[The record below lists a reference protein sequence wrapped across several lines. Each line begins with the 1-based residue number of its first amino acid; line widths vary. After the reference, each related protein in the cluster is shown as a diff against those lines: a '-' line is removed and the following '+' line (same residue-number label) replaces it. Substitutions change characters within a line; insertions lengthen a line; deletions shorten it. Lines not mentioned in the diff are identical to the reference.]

1 MKRKMGKGKVKG
13 TVLFTVVTVMLV
25 MVVLLMTTLTL
36 TTSAKRRSYY
46 TYFESQAQYAANA
59 AIDAVTFS
67 AYNDANFH
75 DWVTNNVTGTGNGQT
90 GEIHVQF
97 NGSQI
102 QFTDTANPDTN
113 NTVVCRIEKINP
125 DVVWDEA
132 TQALH
137 SRDMWRITAT
147 ASVGNGRNVS
157 TYSVSQYLYE
167 NFQIPAQSLPV
178 EALNNGR
185 FTVRDVITNPGQS
198 AQPTPLYSSP
208 AMLSF
213 GNTGFTNNC
222 MTLGPCY
229 NNLATI
235 PLGMFRRSDDNTTTY
250 YESIDDVMKYRGF
263 GYSDPNNN
271 WQWHEITKDEA
282 EPYNLFVTNQNMKSV
297 GNVIIVNNM
306 YMRVLMTCEFQSPR
320 EGAVIWGDLNGD
332 NQGIHFI
339 SNVKSVNNGNF
350 RENSNYVYVDGIVQ
364 IKTGAGKV
372 IVGEQPATENA
383 KSYPINLYCGG
394 IKSNNTGCS
403 VSVSGDVY
411 MYNPDVDSV
420 WKKGDGSTP
429 LTKFTQ
435 AQVTKVAS
443 VTNYMKDGGG
453 NIVCNN
459 KSLTL
464 DGGNGTFTV
473 AGDIIMTQSDSRL
486 NLNGNVTVTGDI
498 ISAGEVN
505 LNGATVGGTVY
516 TGANAWAQANAGYY
530 PNTYTTSQ
538 SRNNRKFDYSLMPYI
553 SRLDELFETYYR
565 WDLAEADENS
575 ARSYLGSD
583 PYILESKA
591 AGHGDNS
598 QHPWSV
604 KEFKYDD
611 GTSSW
616 VPFTTSSSGYWM
628 IPTHTYCQPS
638 QAIGNLVASANG
650 TNYNFTTYAG
660 FIGQTTLPDYSETAT
675 ENIKAVAHS
684 ANGTLDS
691 TISLNGYYVVKQSC
705 EIDTTNYTKIF
716 IDPSAL
722 NSSQELKIVL
732 KGNCGNGSLLDVVV
746 NNTAGYTRGY
756 GNPDPYATPPQGSN
770 DPARYINN
778 AQVRIFLKE
787 GFGHKN
793 ATLKMRTTGILKQ
806 WADKNL
812 CVVQQPSYPGD
823 AGWSSLTGGLKYAYE
838 LVPNFVIYGESGKTY
853 HFDESNQISLNAD
866 VATPLCKFQ
875 FGTMTGQSP
884 EEGPQTI
891 TYYET
896 VNSSPSV
903 GSCSLWLVGSFMADE
918 IDMNDRNSLTA
929 YIGSMGMGTDTP
941 PSRPVEI
948 FGGDDSEGNGE
959 NRNQNFSNRNRGAA

>member
-75 DWVTNNVTGTGNGQT
+75 EWVTDNVTGSGPDNS

-185 FTVRDVITNPGQS
+185 FTVRDVITHPGQPG
-198 AQPTPLYSSP
+198 QPTPVYSSP

-213 GNTGFTNNC
+213 GNTGFVNNN

-229 NNLATI
+229 SNLATL
-235 PLGMFRRSDDNTTTY
+235 PLGMFRRSADNSTTY
-250 YESIDDVMKYRGF
+250 YESIDDDAKYFKGEYGETRNG
-263 GYSDPNNN
+263 
-271 WQWHEITKDEA
+271 KD
-282 EPYNLFVTNQNMKSV
+282 PYNLYVTNDKMMSV
-297 GNVIIVNNM
+297 GNAIFVNNM
-306 YMRVLMTCEFQSPR
+306 YMRVKMNCEFQSPR
-320 EGAVIWGDLNGD
+320 EGVVIWGDLNGD
-332 NQGIHFI
+332 NQGMRFI
-339 SNVKSVNNGNF
+339 SNVPSVNNGNF
-350 RENSNYVYVDGIVQ
+350 KDYSNYVYVDGVVQ
-364 IKTGAGKV
+364 IKTGAGQV
-372 IVGEQPATENA
+372 IVGQQSSTDGA

-420 WKKGDGSTP
+420 WKKGDAASP
-429 LTKFTQ
+429 LTRFTD
-435 AQVTKVAS
+435 AQITKVEN
-443 VTNYMKDGGG
+443 VTGYMKDGGG

-473 AGDIIMTQSDSRL
+473 AGDIIMTQSDSSL
-486 NLNGNVTVTGDI
+486 NLNGNVTVNGDI
-498 ISAGEVN
+498 ISVGTVST
-505 LNGATVGGTVY
+505 NGATVTGQII
-516 TGANAWAQANAGYY
+516 TGADAWAKANPGYY
-530 PNTYTTSQ
+530 PSTYTTSQ
-538 SRNNRKFDYSLMPYI
+538 TGNNRKYDYSLMPYI

-565 WDLAEADENS
+565 WDLAEANENS

-598 QHPWSV
+598 QHPWGV

-650 TNYNFTTYAG
+650 TNYNYTTYAG
-660 FIGQTTLPDYSETAT
+660 FIGQTTLPEYRETAT
-675 ENIKAVAHS
+675 SDIKAVAHS
-684 ANGTLDS
+684 ANGTLDN

-705 EIDTTNYTKIF
+705 EIDTTTYNKIF

-722 NSSQELKIVL
+722 TGSNELKIVL
-732 KGNCGNGSLLDVVV
+732 KGNCGGSGQTCDVVV
-746 NNTAGYTRGY
+746 NNTAGYTNGY
-756 GNPDPYATPPQGSN
+756 TSPTPYANPAQGET
-770 DPARYINN
+770 DPSRYINN
-778 AQVRIFLKE
+778 IQVRIFLKE
-787 GFGHKN
+787 GFGHTN
-793 ATLKMRTTGILKQ
+793 ANLMMRTTGILKQ

-838 LVPNFVIYGESGKTY
+838 LVPNFSVYGEAGKTY
-853 HFDESNQISLNAD
+853 DFSVSNQVMLNAD
-866 VATPLCKFQ
+866 VAMPCSTWK
-875 FGTMTGQSP
+875 FGTVNGTGD
-884 EEGPQTI
+884 EAGAKTV

-896 VNSSPSV
+896 VSSSPSV
-903 GSCSLWLVGSFMADE
+903 GTNYLWAVGSFMLETLDL
-918 IDMNDRNSLTA
+918 NDRSAVTA
-929 YIGSMGMGTDTP
+929 YIGSMGMGAGTP
-941 PSRPVEI
+941 PDQPVENY
-948 FGGDDSEGNGE
+948 GGDDSEGNGE